1 MKNTP
6 FIRVF
11 ENELVHAQALPETS
25 HWGQLQQAI
34 QDGVQKV
41 VFKQE
46 PIAQAL
52 PEMQKEYLQSIG
64 K

>member
-1 MKNTP
+1 MRRRFP
-6 FIRVF
+6 GLASWVSC
-11 ENELVHAQALPETS
+11 E
-25 HWGQLQQAI
+25 QAI

-46 PIAQAL
+46 PISQAL